1 MFNDPSIDSAI
12 GLALEKSLNLALKYD
27 PSTRNKLQAL
37 QDKSVRVR
45 CESPALSLTFFIT
58 QENIRVS
65 SVDDGYSADV
75 TISGQARDF
84 LKLIGQPTH
93 SLNDLHI
100 DVSGKVNLLNH
111 IKNILSDVDIDW
123 EEPLTEILGIVPGHA
138 LAESIRST
146 FGWVKRQSHDFEE
159 ALPDLLTEELR
170 ALPSESELNDYY
182 KNVDQLSSAS
192 QRIDARVQRLKNIL
206 SSQHKID

>member
-1 MFNDPSIDSAI
+1 MPNDPSIDSAI
-12 GLALEKSLNLALKYD
+12 GLILEKSLNLALNYD
-27 PSTRNKLQAL
+27 PGTRNKLQAL
-37 QDKSVRVR
+37 QDKSVRIK
-45 CESPALSLTFFIT
+45 CESPSLSLTFFIA
-58 QENIRVS
+58 QENVRVS
-65 SVDDGYSADV
+65 SVDDDCSADV

-111 IKNILSDVDIDW
+111 IKNILSDIDVDW
-123 EEPLTEILGIVPGHA
+123 EEPLTEILGVIPGHT

-146 FGWVKRQSHDFEE
+146 VNWVKRQSNDFEQS
-159 ALPDLLTEELR
+159 LPDLLTEELR

-192 QRIDARVQRLKNIL
+192 QRIDARVQRLKRAL